1 MKTSF
6 FVKTFGMAGTM
17 TFLSPVSVH
26 ASTFSPVAFPQPQES
41 LITWIF
47 FSLTVFSFTMSL
59 IAVFFMVILA
69 IKKFDSDKIMEFL
82 SNLLLVLP

>member
-6 FVKTFGMAGTM
+6 FIKTFGTVGTM
-17 TFLSPVSVH
+17 IFLSPVSVH
-26 ASTFSPVAFPQPQES
+26 ASTFSPVAFTQPQES
-41 LITWIF
+41 LTVWILF
-47 FSLTVFSFTMSL
+47 ALTVFSFSMSL